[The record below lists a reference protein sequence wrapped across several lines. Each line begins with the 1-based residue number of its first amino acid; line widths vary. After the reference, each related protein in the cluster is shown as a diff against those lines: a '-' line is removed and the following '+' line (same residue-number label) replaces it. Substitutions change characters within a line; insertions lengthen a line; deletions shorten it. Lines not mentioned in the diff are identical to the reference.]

1 MSGFADIKRTQ
12 CEPYYETDEGAA
24 YLRDSL
30 DGIEAFPDS
39 CIDLI
44 VTSPPFALRKKKE
57 YGNVEA
63 AEYLE
68 WFEPFSMQFH
78 RVLKDTGSLVIH
90 IGGSWNKGVPTRSLY
105 QYELLLAL
113 CRDFHLAHEFFWFNP
128 AKLPSPAEW
137 VTVRRVRVK
146 DSVDHLWWL
155 SKTEYPKADNRKVL
169 QQYSESMQLLLKN
182 GYKSMKRPSG
192 HDISTNFSKV
202 NEGAIPPNIFTVANT
217 DSNGHYLRACREAG
231 IKPHPARYPITIPE
245 FFIKFLTDAGDTVL
259 EPFAGS
265 NTTGES
271 AEQLG
276 RHWLAFE
283 VNEGYLRGS
292 KFRFDSGQKSL
303 IRDPSRAYDVAQ

>member
-1 MSGFADIKRTQ
+1 MTEFEELKAAQ
-12 CEPYYETDEGAA
+12 PEAYYETDEGAA
-24 YLRDSL
+24 YLGDSL
-30 DGIEAFPDS
+30 EGIGRLPDAS
-39 CIDLI
+39 IDLI

-63 AEYLE
+63 SKYVE
-68 WFEPFSMQFH
+68 WFEPFSEQFY
-78 RVLKDTGSLVIH
+78 RLLKDTGSLVIH

-113 CRDFHLAHEFFWFNP
+113 CRKFHLAHEFYWFNP

-146 DSVDHLWWL
+146 DAVDQLWWL
-155 SKTEYPKADNRKVL
+155 SKTEFPKADNRRVL
-169 QQYSESMQLLLKN
+169 QQYSESMEQLLKN
-182 GYKSMKRPSG
+182 GYKSKKRPSG
-192 HDISTNFSKV
+192 HDISSNFSKV

-217 DSNGHYLRACREAG
+217 DSNGHYLRACRESQ
-231 IKPHPARYPITIPE
+231 IKPHPARYPITLPD
-245 FFIKFLTDAGDTVL
+245 FFIRFLTDAGDTVVD
-259 EPFAGS
+259 PFAGS

-283 VNEGYLRGS
+283 INEEYLRGS
-292 KFRFDSGQKSL
+292 KFRFSSGQKKL
-303 IRDPSRAYDVAQ
+303 IRETSNSYDIP